1 VGRVQCLVGPRPNH
15 SIHATGLGKQSDYTA
30 LLARSSGCLADA
42 RFHLDRDMHYYPFGE
57 ELPDLKLLLNH
68 ITECLSGTS
77 GVRQLAPT
85 ALLHCSTTHARS
97 LVAGLFLCPDWNW
110 DMMAAPPHGATNCD
124 PTCARVPP
132 LPGAFHFFVVAV

>member
-1 VGRVQCLVGPRPNH
+1 
-15 SIHATGLGKQSDYTA
+15 
-30 LLARSSGCLADA
+30 
-42 RFHLDRDMHYYPFGE
+42 MHYYPFGE

-132 LPGAFHFFVVAV
+132 LPGAFHFFVVAVWSNDLKRKLVDHRFSRFNRSAGEIVLLGLTAVWSAAFCGVMPRM